1 MFLPVVRGY
10 EFVTPHFV
18 RSGVSNFFNNL
29 GDVPSLLNSLLQF
42 KGKRALN
49 TTGRLLVNTTVGVFG
64 LWDPATR
71 WGMPRQTEDFGQTL
85 GFYGVPGGPYLVL
98 PILGPSNVRDTGGL
112 VTDFAAE
119 SQVNYL
125 NVAEESGRHPE
136 ITALRVVDKRYSTN
150 FRYGQMNSP
159 FEYEKLRYFYTE
171 ARKLQIRE

>member
-1 MFLPVVRGY
+1 M
-10 EFVTPHFV
+10 
-18 RSGVSNFFNNL
+18 
-29 GDVPSLLNSLLQF
+29 
-42 KGKRALN
+42 
-49 TTGRLLVNTTVGVFG
+49 GVFG